1 MNKPLPCLA
10 LLLLYGLPW
19 QLPCH
24 GQLPNQRPD
33 IVGTYLYQ
41 GADES
46 TFKKQLEQQIDMRVE
61 RLSKVVALEPQQL
74 RKVKLA
80 AQGDVSRFYRDLENV
95 QSELQGLDPKD
106 PQDVQRGWIAVQPL
120 HRRLSRGIIDELS
133 LLERVLSTV
142 LSPEQKQVYRDYLRE
157 RQEARYRAILRM
169 TISDLEK
176 TLPLTTQQ
184 RHAMITILEGKKF
197 PRSTPSTLEPYVGY
211 AMLARL
217 SDSELESFLDA
228 PQRKVF
234 QELTQQY
241 AQWMNNFTW

>member
-1 MNKPLPCLA
+1 MNKPLQCLVLP
-10 LLLLYGLPW
+10 LLFGLPW

-46 TFKKQLEQQIDMRVE
+46 TFKKQLEQQIDMRIE
-61 RLSKVVALEPQQL
+61 RISQVVALEPQQL

-80 AQGDVSRFYRDLENV
+80 AQGDVSRFYRELDKVKSNV
-95 QSELQGLDPKD
+95 QGLDPND
-106 PQDVQRGWIAVQPL
+106 PNDVRSGWVAVQPL
-120 HRRLSRGIIDELS
+120 QRRLSRGIIDEVS

-142 LSPEQKQVYRDYLRE
+142 LGPEQKQIYHDYLRE

-184 RHAMITILEGKKF
+184 RDAMITILEGKKF
-197 PRSTPSTLEPYVGY
+197 PRSTTSTLESYVGY

-217 SDSELESFLDA
+217 SDSEIAQFLDA

-234 QELTQQY
+234 LELTQQY